1 VLING
6 SETHPVAMAANPGPI
21 AAGFPTSAPVVF
33 PQDGHAE
40 MISVTMPDAMK
51 PDNEVRQPERWELW
65 VDRGGG
71 FDILK
76 RSRVTIGGP
85 GGDSPA
91 DIVVRCAW
99 RSRVATIL
107 RAAGGDCVDVAD
119 QNGSAEGRPTL
130 PPRTLPPRTLPLSA
144 DQWLPLD
151 GSQSGDL
158 VGSSGNASPKLRY
171 RRPSPL
177 SPSAVLTVQ
186 PPHRLVRPIDATVLF
201 DQTMLVGPEPF
212 NHVRAESLS
221 SQGWVMFR
229 RDDSWWIRG
238 KSVEPEP
245 IRTGLLWRYED
256 WSMMIREI

>member
-1 VLING
+1 LNPSGDSGQQNG
-6 SETHPVAMAANPGPI
+6 PAAIDRHSKFGRGGI
-21 AAGFPTSAPVVF
+21 ASLVPPAAFPCH
-33 PQDGHAE
+33 GHGE

-51 PDNEVRQPERWELW
+51 PEIEEPTAERWELW
-65 VDRGGG
+65 IDRGGG

-76 RSRVTIGGP
+76 QSRVTLGGP

-99 RSRVATIL
+99 RSRVATIQ
-107 RAAGGDCVDVAD
+107 RAPSGDCVGLTAQSNPAAPV
-119 QNGSAEGRPTL
+119 
-130 PPRTLPPRTLPLSA
+130 RTVPLSA
-144 DQWLPLD
+144 DHWLPLD
-151 GSQSGDL
+151 DLQAGDL
-158 VGSSGNASPKLRY
+158 VGGGGTATPKVRY

-177 SPSAVLTVQ
+177 SPSAVLTVE

-212 NHVRAESLS
+212 NHVRTEALS

-238 KSVEPEP
+238 KTVQPEP
-245 IRTGLLWRYED
+245 IRIGLLWRYED
-256 WSMMIREI
+256 WSMMIRER

>member
-1 VLING
+1 MVIQG
-6 SETHPVAMAANPGPI
+6 SETSPAAIDRPSGADRGGI
-21 AAGFPTSAPVVF
+21 ASFGTPAGLPRH
-33 PQDGHAE
+33 GHGE
-40 MISVTMPDAMK
+40 MMSVTMPDAMK
-51 PDNEVRQPERWELW
+51 PEIENQKPERWELW

-76 RSRVTIGGP
+76 QSRVTIGGP

-119 QNGSAEGRPTL
+119 QNGSAAG
-130 PPRTLPPRTLPLSA
+130 PRMLPLST

-151 GSQSGDL
+151 GSQPGDL
-158 VGSSGNASPKLRY
+158 VGSAGNATPKLRY

-238 KSVEPEP
+238 KSVQAEP

-256 WSMMIREI
+256 WSMMIRER